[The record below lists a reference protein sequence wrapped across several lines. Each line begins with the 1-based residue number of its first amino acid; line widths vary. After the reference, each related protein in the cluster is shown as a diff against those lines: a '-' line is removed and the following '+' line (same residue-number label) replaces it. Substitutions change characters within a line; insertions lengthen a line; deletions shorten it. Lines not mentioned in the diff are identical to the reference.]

1 MVIYTLIGCH
11 NTHRWAAGVQEEV
24 KVTEGIHFASSSHL
38 PLCISWN
45 PLNSCG
51 SHPARS
57 FWLRI
62 FHPLCSRRSLFLG
75 PSCASDTC
83 PTAPASPTFPLS
95 LFEMADATARTST
108 PPLPPASDPTLLF
121 TPDAPTRPPLCDTL
135 SSLSSTS
142 PLFPEDFTDE
152 SVLHSSP
159 DHHIFPLADD
169 FFNAPRLSGE
179 CFMPFAPIQDPFEMN
194 NMDFMLQNSGAA
206 DAERRGGDTGSS
218 IDTDEE
224 QDELE
229 SSKPPTPAHSI
240 LSRATSPPPV
250 RMPIDSLMSLAGYE
264 SDSSAAA
271 SPIKHSRASPAA
283 PSPVG
288 GGHLPFDQVGG
299 GLREATPPRELTS
312 SRLRSKISPMANAD
326 SVTRKSAEQ
335 RSKGNLPPI
344 SFEEYVAKIS
354 KPLALPE
361 SDKVRARNDVEGRL
375 LESWLRLSSGSAA
388 ASSSN
393 ASSAAWRSKP
403 EPKPKR
409 APAPTS
415 PTPPT
420 PPTRL
425 MAPPPLPLREPNLFQ
440 MGPGEPESS
449 SARSAHQPYAPKPPV
464 APTSPPYVPEPTNEF
479 QTGPVEP
486 APIPSPTPY
495 ACFTGEGQTP
505 HTKEGPGPD
514 LLGKWGF
521 QKVPLP
527 PPPPDF
533 VPPASLT
540 TIDTEKDVS
549 GDETGRKSPAS
560 PAYHA
565 SDASDASDTPPTFD
579 KFDSFATPDD
589 LREATPFSADSLH
602 ENNEDDDEVD
612 SGGRPTQAIRDQLEV
627 AFGVMKEAAS
637 KAATLTG
644 LTEGRVMQA
653 FMRRVSGAAVRSKT
667 NGWNQYQVY
676 ANRESNRLGEWRR
689 FNSDYKCDNEQEVPP
704 QLPQDV
710 LQHNWKVLKETLSLD
725 ELRTLFEADHVLHVL
740 HVRGP
745 LGALRRDWKRSS
757 LQLGVQYATNRFQ
770 GLLIMVGSHIN
781 EDGNLGRILATGGL
795 AKPEFLKKLKVSEDE
810 LIGLA
815 KSCAFA
821 HELDAEVFSPLRA
834 PTPLP
839 SVDNS
844 CPNPPPP
851 PIITKVA
858 SEASEAPEALEGAE
872 PKPSK
877 KEQPSARNQKAAR
890 EMQVIKELLSAASLA
905 DVGEDIFHLKSKN
918 NWAWW
923 GLPDDLS
930 THGFILLGW
939 PADVRLPY
947 ETTSSKASAALRAG
961 ERASLTNAINA
972 RQVSGQGV
980 RVRKERVQKGQ
991 YIIFSH
997 DYFLEPPSG
1006 PPDSDAGDIW
1016 LAPYDFI
1023 TPGKVSHR
1031 RTVIPALGGPKAKG
1045 KGRQEDSEDESVS
1058 EDVEEEKTSSPPAR
1072 RSQPAAVKKPEA
1084 RRKGAKAMSAP
1095 TTATPAATI
1104 KFGPPKRASKASS
1117 KVLKAPPAPP
1127 APPPAP
1133 TRTTRSQAQ
1142 ASSSRQTS
1150 AAPAPLKSALRRL
1163 QPQLD
1168 DDNNNKSQIVPRKR
1182 KQVTVVVDNSDAD
1195 DSDEYADAESPRP
1208 IKRRAGAGYKGGRPR
1223 DSDGDEPAGAPTAK
1237 RMHSTPAVRSMP
1249 AGPSQQGSSSRASTS
1264 APPPP
1269 VVLPTAPPAAPL
1281 PPEMTPE
1288 VLTGV
1293 RMALHG
1299 MGITR
1304 ELLVQLNSLRD
1315 ILPPPPPPPA
1325 ARHTRASEVREETRA
1340 SEVWEEGR
1348 EEGREA
1354 GGGTP
1359 QRRTGLAEKG
1369 TWKYCH
1375 NLLPSDA
1382 YPGLLGGFYSYTVT
1396 PPNRPP
1402 RDCVAAPL
1410 GGSGPLGTNRHT

>member
-11 NTHRWAAGVQEEV
+11 NTHRWAAGVQKEV
-24 KVTEGIHFASSSHL
+24 KVTENLPPSVFQAFAIFGAHLRLRHL
-38 PLCISWN
+38 PYC
-45 PLNSCG
+45 
-51 SHPARS
+51 AR
-57 FWLRI
+57 
-62 FHPLCSRRSLFLG
+62 
-75 PSCASDTC
+75 
-83 PTAPASPTFPLS
+83 FPNVS
-95 LFEMADATARTST
+95 N
-108 PPLPPASDPTLLF
+108 
-121 TPDAPTRPPLCDTL
+121 
-135 SSLSSTS
+135 
-142 PLFPEDFTDE
+142 FTDK

-159 DHHIFPLADD
+159 DHHIFPLADN

-179 CFMPFAPIQDPFEMN
+179 CFMPFTPIQDPFEMS
-194 NMDFMLQNSGAA
+194 NMDLMLQNSGTA
-206 DAERRGGDTGSS
+206 DAERRGGDMGSS

-224 QDELE
+224 QDKLE

-240 LSRATSPPPV
+240 LSCATSPPPV
-250 RMPIDSLMSLAGYE
+250 WMPIDSLMSLAGYE
-264 SDSSAAA
+264 SNSSAAA

-299 GLREATPPRELTS
+299 GLREAMPPRELTS
-312 SRLRSKISPMANAD
+312 SHLHSKISLTVNAD

-344 SFEEYVAKIS
+344 SFEEYMAKIS
-354 KPLALPE
+354 KPLALSE

-420 PPTRL
+420 PPTCL
-425 MAPPPLPLREPNLFQ
+425 MAPPPLPPREPNPFQ

-464 APTSPPYVPEPTNEF
+464 APTSPPYVLEPTNEF

-486 APIPSPTPY
+486 TPIPSPTPY

-505 HTKEGPGPD
+505 RTKEGPGPD

-521 QKVPLP
+521 QEVPLP

-540 TIDTEKDVS
+540 AIDTEKDVS

-560 PAYHA
+560 PAYH
-565 SDASDASDTPPTFD
+565 ASDTPPTFD

-602 ENNEDDDEVD
+602 ENNEDYDEVD
-612 SGGRPTQAIRDQLEV
+612 SGGRPTQAICDQLEV

-644 LTEGRVMQA
+644 LTEGHVMQA

-676 ANRESNRLGEWRR
+676 TNRESNRLGEWRR
-689 FNSDYKCDNEQEVPP
+689 FNSDYKCNNEQEVPP

-725 ELRTLFEADHVLHVL
+725 ELHTLFEADHELHVL
-740 HVRGP
+740 QLQPPTLAARQRTFGRVAER
-745 LGALRRDWKRSS
+745 LEAKLR
-757 LQLGVQYATNRFQ
+757 VQYATNRFQ

-815 KSCAFA
+815 KSCALYSRLSA
-821 HELDAEVFSPLRA
+821 HPHRFPLST
-834 PTPLP
+834 TPARI
-839 SVDNS
+839 
-844 CPNPPPP
+844 PPPP
-851 PIITKVA
+851 VITK
-858 SEASEAPEALEGAE
+858 SASEAPEGAE
-872 PKPSK
+872 SK
-877 KEQPSARNQKAAR
+877 LRRKEKASARNHKAAN
-890 EMQVIKELLSAASLA
+890 EMHIIKELLSAASLA
-905 DVGEDIFHLKSKN
+905 DVGEDIFHLKSKT

-961 ERASLTNAINA
+961 ERASLTNTINA
-972 RQVSGQGV
+972 RQVSRQGV

-997 DYFLEPPSG
+997 NYFLEPPSG
-1006 PPDSDAGDIW
+1006 PPDSDAVRRHWETSSGKAAQLVDTHGDMW

-1023 TPGKVSHR
+1023 MPGKVSHKWR
-1031 RTVIPALGGPKAKG
+1031 AIPALGGSKGKG
-1045 KGRQEDSEDESVS
+1045 KGRQENSKDESAG
-1058 EDVEEEKTSSPPAR
+1058 EDVEEEEETSPPPAR
-1072 RSQPAAVKKPEA
+1072 RSQPAAVKPEA
-1084 RRKGAKAMSAP
+1084 RRKGAKAVSAP
-1095 TTATPAATI
+1095 ATAPPAATI
-1104 KFGPPKRASKASS
+1104 KIGPPKRASKALS
-1117 KVLKAPPAPP
+1117 KVLKAPP

-1133 TRTTRSQAQ
+1133 TRTTHSQAQ

-1168 DDNNNKSQIVPRKR
+1168 DDDDDKSQIVPRKR
-1182 KQVTVVVDNSDAD
+1182 KQVTVVVDDSDAD
-1195 DSDEYADAESPRP
+1195 DNDEYADAESPRP
-1208 IKRRAGAGYKGGRPR
+1208 IKRRAGAGYKGGQPR

-1237 RMHSTPAVRSMP
+1237 RVHSTPAVRSMP

-1264 APPPP
+1264 VPPPP
-1269 VVLPTAPPAAPL
+1269 VVPPTAPPAAPL

-1299 MGITR
+1299 VGITR

-1325 ARHTRASEVREETRA
+1325 V
-1340 SEVWEEGR
+1340 
-1348 EEGREA
+1348 
-1354 GGGTP
+1354 
-1359 QRRTGLAEKG
+1359 
-1369 TWKYCH
+1369 
-1375 NLLPSDA
+1375 
-1382 YPGLLGGFYSYTVT
+1382 
-1396 PPNRPP
+1396 
-1402 RDCVAAPL
+1402 
-1410 GGSGPLGTNRHT
+1410 